1 MTWLH
6 GKLPLT
12 MDYVARG
19 SLQGQNVW
27 GQGYIYEMREKYV
40 KFIINLSLLSRRDKL
55 PSIKRGMARKS
66 NLDEIYKSF
75 FFLYIYI
82 VIMVSSGVFVKLHV
96 NIYMK
101 YY

>member
-75 FFLYIYI
+75 FFFIYIY
-82 VIMVSSGVFVKLHV
+82 SNHG
-96 NIYMK
+96 
-101 YY
+101 